1 MKEIQDLKIEV
12 TEVKGDIKLIN
23 QEISQIKDN
32 HLAHIE
38 KSISNINKIIWT
50 VGILVFAE
58 LVLLLKHFIL
68 GSIKH
73 GRAGL

>member
-23 QEISQIKDN
+23 KDIDVIKNN
-32 HLAHIE
+32 HLCHIQ

-50 VGILVFAE
+50 Y
-58 LVLLLKHFIL
+58 
-68 GSIKH
+68 
-73 GRAGL
+73 

>member
-1 MKEIQDLKIEV
+1 MKEIQDSKIEV

-68 GSIKH
+68 G
-73 GRAGL
+73 

>member
-58 LVLLLKHFIL
+58 LIVLLKHFIL
-68 GSIKH
+68 G
-73 GRAGL
+73 

>member
-32 HLAHIE
+32 HLSHIE
-38 KSISNINKIIWT
+38 KSISNINKIIC
-50 VGILVFAE
+50 
-58 LVLLLKHFIL
+58 
-68 GSIKH
+68 SIT
-73 GRAGL
+73 

>member
-23 QEISQIKDN
+23 QEIFQIKDN

-68 GSIKH
+68 G
-73 GRAGL
+73 

>member
-1 MKEIQDLKIEV
+1 MKEIHDLKIEV

-23 QEISQIKDN
+23 KDIDVIKNN
-32 HLAHIE
+32 HLCHIQ

-58 LVLLLKHFIL
+58 LILLLKHFIL
-68 GSIKH
+68 G
-73 GRAGL
+73 

>member
-32 HLAHIE
+32 HLSHIE
-38 KSISNINKIIWT
+38 KSITNINKIMT
-50 VGILVFAE
+50 MLYCIL
-58 LVLLLKHFIL
+58 IL
-68 GSIKH
+68 GSKDYIYSRRKPI
-73 GRAGL
+73 

>member
-23 QEISQIKDN
+23 KDIDVIKNN
-32 HLAHIE
+32 HLCHIQ

-68 GSIKH
+68 G
-73 GRAGL
+73 

>member
-23 QEISQIKDN
+23 QEISHIKNN
-32 HLAHIE
+32 HLSHIE

-68 GSIKH
+68 G
-73 GRAGL
+73 

>member
-1 MKEIQDLKIEV
+1 MKEIHDLKIEV

-23 QEISQIKDN
+23 KDIDVIKNN
-32 HLAHIE
+32 HLCHIQ

-68 GSIKH
+68 G
-73 GRAGL
+73 

>member
-1 MKEIQDLKIEV
+1 MKEIHDLKIEV

-23 QEISQIKDN
+23 KDIDVIKNN
-32 HLAHIE
+32 HLFHIQ

-68 GSIKH
+68 G
-73 GRAGL
+73 

>member
-1 MKEIQDLKIEV
+1 MKEIHDLKIEV

-23 QEISQIKDN
+23 KDIDVIKNN
-32 HLAHIE
+32 HLFHIQ

-58 LVLLLKHFIL
+58 LILLLKHFIL
-68 GSIKH
+68 G
-73 GRAGL
+73 

>member
-1 MKEIQDLKIEV
+1 MKQQEIQDLRIEV

-32 HLAHIE
+32 HLSHIE
-38 KSISNINKIIWT
+38 KSITNINKIIWT

-58 LVLLLKHFIL
+58 LILLLKHFIL
-68 GSIKH
+68 G
-73 GRAGL
+73 

>member
-58 LVLLLKHFIL
+58 LILLLKHFIL
-68 GSIKH
+68 G
-73 GRAGL
+73 

>member
-23 QEISQIKDN
+23 KDIDVIKNN
-32 HLAHIE
+32 HLFHIQ

-68 GSIKH
+68 G
-73 GRAGL
+73 